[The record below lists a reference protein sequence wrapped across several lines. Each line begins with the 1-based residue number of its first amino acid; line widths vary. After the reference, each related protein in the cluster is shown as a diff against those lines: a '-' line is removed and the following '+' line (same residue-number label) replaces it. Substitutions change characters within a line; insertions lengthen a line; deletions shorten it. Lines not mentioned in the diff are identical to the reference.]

1 MGKFGWWADDV
12 KVERDMIWGNYINE
26 VWL

>member
-1 MGKFGWWADDV
+1 MGQFGWWADDV
-12 KVERDMIWGNYINE
+12 KVGMDMIWGNYING